1 MAGDSRKCEVH
12 CAVSDDGAAR
22 VSADGQICRAHR
34 HRGRASSARLPD
46 RVPGSRD
53 DGRRHDRCVL
63 DDAMLRITDV
73 VDTGSDGRATWT
85 LKIEGSLTGEWL
97 PELRRAWRRARETV
111 PGGEIRVHLAD
122 VRFVDAAA
130 KTLLADMYRAGVDI
144 VARGLMA
151 VDVRDD
157 IVRRAAAD
165 RRAGE
170 PTRGQ

>member
-1 MAGDSRKCEVH
+1 V
-12 CAVSDDGAAR
+12 
-22 VSADGQICRAHR
+22 
-34 HRGRASSARLPD
+34 
-46 RVPGSRD
+46 
-53 DGRRHDRCVL
+53 

-73 VDTGSDGRATWT
+73 VATGPDGRVTWT
-85 LKIEGSLTGEWL
+85 LEVEGSLTGEWL
-97 PELRRAWRRARETV
+97 RELRRAWRRARETV
-111 PGGEIRVHLAD
+111 AGAEIRVHLAD
-122 VRFVDAAA
+122 VRYVDAAG
-130 KTLLADMYRAGVDI
+130 KTLLSDMYRAGVEI